1 MGVVTQEL
9 GPTTAPSSPPSLA
22 ARVLDGRVIAAEWTA
37 DVRAAIRGTAARRPP
52 GLAVLLVGEAV
63 DSLLYVRRKRDACVA
78 AGICFHL
85 VHLPEAASQAE
96 VVRALQRCAGD
107 DAIHGVLVQLPLPP
121 HLDEEA
127 VLEAVGVEKDVDGF
141 HPVNVGRLSMRG
153 RSPPSVPCTPKG
165 LMELLRRSH
174 IPVAGCSAVVL
185 GNSNTVGTPLSMLLR
200 NCGAEMVTICH
211 TAHSADR
218 AALLR
223 LAAVSRTADVLVAA
237 VGRPGLVRA
246 HWVKPG
252 ATVLDVGI
260 NAVASLSDE
269 LQAPPCAEAP
279 GERLSVAAGQRFR
292 IVGDVAYDEV
302 SRVAGALTP
311 VPGGV
316 GPMTI
321 AALLDNVLHAW
332 LRRESP

>member
-1 MGVVTQEL
+1 M
-9 GPTTAPSSPPSLA
+9 
-22 ARVLDGRVIAAEWTA
+22 
-37 DVRAAIRGTAARRPP
+37 
-52 GLAVLLVGEAV
+52 

-85 VHLPEAASQAE
+85 VHLPESSSQAE
-96 VVRALQRCAGD
+96 VLQALRTCERDTAV
-107 DAIHGVLVQLPLPP
+107 HGVLVQLPLPP

-153 RSPPSVPCTPKG
+153 RSPLAVPCTPKG
-165 LMELLRRSH
+165 LLETLRRAN

-185 GNSNTVGTPLSMLLR
+185 GNSNTVGMPLSMLLR
-200 NCGAEMVTICH
+200 NCGAAVVTICH
-211 TAHSADR
+211 EAHGAHGD
-218 AALLR
+218 ALAR
-223 LAAVSRTADVLVAA
+223 IAAVSRTADLLVAA

-260 NAVASLSDE
+260 NAVLAASADGSRE
-269 LQAPPCAEAP
+269 PPCAEAP
-279 GERLSVAAGQRFR
+279 GERVADSSSPVEQRFR
-292 IVGDVAYDEV
+292 IVGDVAFDEV
-302 SRVAGALTP
+302 ACVAGAITP

-332 LRRESP
+332 LRQERRDGAAQ